1 MKMLKNLMKKKIK
14 ELKNIYTTKIQEEK
28 FKYQLKDEEI
38 NDDFLIK
45 KNIAKMKFKEKIKQI
60 QQNSVSERK
69 NLFEGTIFDEMREKI
84 NNILNQP
91 MITYEIPDN
100 INHKEI
106 KKGFLIKDNPNY
118 RGN

>member
-1 MKMLKNLMKKKIK
+1 
-14 ELKNIYTTKIQEEK
+14 
-28 FKYQLKDEEI
+28 
-38 NDDFLIK
+38 
-45 KNIAKMKFKEKIKQI
+45 MKFKEKIKQI

-69 NLFEGTIFDEMREKI
+69 NLFEGPIFDEMREKI
-84 NNILNQP
+84 NNILNHP